1 MKGPA
6 PVHSASA
13 ICGSVAAADAAAHSG
28 IAAAF
33 FTPSD
38 VGDFEPLTV
47 KAFVKISP
55 SNEMCALCSLV
66 GLLYAFN
73 CL

>member
-47 KAFVKISP
+47 KAFVKKLTMP
-55 SNEMCALCSLV
+55 SEFRVAKGRFKAVIGS
-66 GLLYAFN
+66 
-73 CL
+73 